1 MEFGARQGCL
11 TQGVALSRLIL
22 VLVVAL
28 LAAAAVVPVTAGAA
42 RSAEG
47 RYIVVLE
54 QDADP
59 AAVAKAHGSP
69 RARIF
74 RTALRGYAAKLSANE
89 LAAVR
94 RDPRVDYV
102 EADRLMS
109 TQATQTGATWG
120 LDRIDQRLLPLNSAF
135 NYTRTGAGVTA
146 YIIDTGIRPT
156 HTDFGGRAVAN
167 QDFVDPA
174 NPTGPYY
181 NYGKDC
187 NGHGTHVAGTVGGG
201 RWGVA
206 KSVSLVGVRV
216 LDCDGYGLTSE
227 IVAGIDWVTRN
238 AVKPAVANMSLGG
251 GGSTAL
257 DSAVSRSI
265 TSGITY
271 AVAAGNEHRDA
282 CYFSPARVGAAITI
296 AASDRTDRRPHFS
309 NYGSCVDWFSPG
321 VGITSAWFTGDSATA
336 ILDGTSM
343 ATPHT
348 AGAAAQFLEANP
360 AATPAA
366 VRSALYAQATKTRI
380 SNSRTTNNHLL
391 YTGN

>member
-1 MEFGARQGCL
+1 MGA
-11 TQGVALSRLIL
+11 VVSRLIF
-22 VLVVAL
+22 VLVVSL
-28 LAAAAVVPVTAGAA
+28 LAIAAMVPAAAGAA

-47 RYIVVLE
+47 RYIVVLKE
-54 QDADP
+54 SADP

-69 RARIF
+69 KAKIF
-74 RTALRGYAAKLSANE
+74 RTALNGYAAKISASE
-89 LAAVR
+89 LAAVK
-94 RDPRVDYV
+94 RDSRVAYV
-102 EADRLMS
+102 EADRLMKA
-109 TQATQTGATWG
+109 QATQSGATWG

-156 HTDFGGRAVAN
+156 HTDFAGRAVAN
-167 QDFVDPA
+167 QDFVDPT

-265 TSGITY
+265 AAGITY

-282 CYFSPARVGAAITI
+282 CYSSPARVSAAITV
-296 AASDRTDRRPHFS
+296 AASDRTDRKPHFS
-309 NYGSCVDWFSPG
+309 NYGSCVDWFAPG
-321 VGITSAWFTGDSATA
+321 AAISSAWHTGDTAVAT
-336 ILDGTSM
+336 LDGTSM

-348 AGAAAQFLEANP
+348 AGAAAQYLGTDP
-360 AATPAA
+360 AASPAT
-366 VRSALYAQATKTRI
+366 VRSALYTQSTKYRV
-380 SNSRTTNNHLL
+380 SNSKTANNHLL